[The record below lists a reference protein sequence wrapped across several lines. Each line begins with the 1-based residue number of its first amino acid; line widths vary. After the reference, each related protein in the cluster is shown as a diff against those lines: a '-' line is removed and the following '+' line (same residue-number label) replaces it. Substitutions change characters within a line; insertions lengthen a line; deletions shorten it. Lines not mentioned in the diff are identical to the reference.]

1 MKDREI
7 LALFRQKN
15 PQAIDESRLA
25 YGDACRQ
32 LASNLLDNAEEAEA
46 IFETVLKDTAEK
58 LGESGPCNVEAYLI
72 KATHRAALEA
82 YWEHSKTRGRDCHFH
97 TVADELTECPVPM
110 SNSFT
115 LTSIRR
121 AFQAFEGFFKRLGA
135 EGRDIFICRYFYG
148 DSLAEIARR
157 FGLSETQVEAKLTR
171 MRKRFHRLAE
181 REEMYI
187 DEVRG
192 MTFYMESLPDD
203 MILAAHRG
211 DKRWRR
217 GIPFGIVGVV
227 VVVVLLVYPYLQ
239 DAINTDLILRPSDWR
254 DNQEN
259 GTLADGAQPKPDL
272 PEATP
277 LQVPV
282 TLGDTTLMAT
292 AVTDTT
298 VTLKVIK
305 KDATPIYAM
314 IYDRKNEALASTEE
328 GYKVGGAVIRYRT
341 LKLSVDGGDTVYT
354 FPTLPGTYEVVVDFA
369 SLRNGSYPIQA
380 LLGVYAYTEEDAPAT
395 LVCFDLTVPTAEEE
409 TTSPD
414 TADTD
419 NGTESDIP

>member
-1 MKDREI
+1 MKDCEI
-7 LALFRQKN
+7 LALFRQKD
-15 PQAIDESRLA
+15 PKAIDESRMA

-46 IFETVLKDTAEK
+46 VFEAVLVATAKE
-58 LGESGPCNVEAYLI
+58 LGEGGPSNVEAYLI

-82 YWEHSKTRGRDCHFH
+82 YWEHSKTRGKDCHFH
-97 TVADELTECPVPM
+97 TVTDELTECPTPM
-110 SNSFT
+110 SNSIT
-115 LTSIRR
+115 LTGIRR
-121 AFQAFEGFFKRLGA
+121 ASKTFEGFFKKLGA

-157 FGLSETQVEAKLTR
+157 FGLNETQVAAKLTR

-192 MTFYMESLPDD
+192 MTFYMETLPGD
-203 MILAAHRG
+203 MILAAHKG

-239 DAINTDLILRPSDWR
+239 EAINTDLTLRPSDWR
-254 DNQEN
+254 DTQED
-259 GTLADGAQPKPDL
+259 GTLVDGAQPKPDL
-272 PEATP
+272 PAP
-277 LQVPV
+277 NPMNVPV

-354 FPTLPGTYEVVVDFA
+354 FPTLPGTYEVVVNFA
-369 SLRNGSYPIQA
+369 SLRNGSYSIQD
-380 LLGVYAYTEEDAPAT
+380 LLGVYAYMGEEDAPPST
-395 LVCFDLTVPTAEEE
+395 VCFDLTVPAAEEE
-409 TTSPD
+409 TTAPD
-414 TADTD
+414 TTD
-419 NGTESDIP
+419 NGTESDTP